1 MSPSSKSVQRVS
13 IHGKVKCFM
22 KKSYS
27 AYQTFSLFLFP
38 GYFYAALM
46 FIALSARTILEA
58 QYYGIK
64 TYL

>member
-1 MSPSSKSVQRVS
+1 
-13 IHGKVKCFM
+13 M

-27 AYQTFSLFLFP
+27 AISHIILSHYVFLFP